1 MRAHFLFYSLAL
13 VLLPAMQAKA
23 DLDGLQAALHA
34 ALTRNPVVL
43 GKQAQ
48 LRASGLQVE
57 AAKAGRLPSFSLQ
70 ANELSNS
77 SNSGQAR
84 LRQPLWAFGKI
95 DGAIELAEA
104 RAAQSRAEL
113 LQSSRQLLEETAAT
127 YAQLLGL
134 RARLQV
140 AERNVEEHERLLGLI
155 SRRRE
160 GGVASE
166 ADQRLANSRLIS
178 ARANRDQLQGALDN
192 AVQEL
197 YALTRAQLAA
207 QEPVATTLLELPAEG
222 ELQAQAE
229 LQEAGI
235 LLRKVAVR
243 VAERSAAQVKAELLP
258 TLYAQFEHDIAANSA
273 RGYSRN
279 RFGLV
284 LEARV
289 DGFGLFGSN
298 SLKAA
303 AALIAAAEEELHAAR
318 HQTQRRISSLLTQR
332 RTQQQLIEAQQE
344 ALIAVEETLASYLR
358 QFDAGRKSWLDV
370 LNTQRELADIRQQ
383 LEAARSNWQEQSL
396 RLGAL
401 LGRLDGLA
409 GLDPDTPETIRWT
422 TYR

>member
-1 MRAHFLFYSLAL
+1 MPQLSPLRVMPSLSLLLAL
-13 VLLPAMQAKA
+13 ITGPVSAAV
-23 DLDGLQAALHA
+23 DGLQAALQA
-34 ALTRNPVVL
+34 TLTRNPAVL

-48 LRASGLQVE
+48 FRASGLLVE
-57 AAKAGRLPSFSLQ
+57 AAEAGRLPSFSLQ
-70 ANELSNS
+70 ASDLSNS

-140 AERNVEEHERLLGLI
+140 AERNVEEHEKLLGLI

-160 GGVASE
+160 GGVASQ

-178 ARANRDQLQGALDN
+178 ASANRDQLQGALDN
-192 AVQEL
+192 AGHEL

-207 QEPVATTLLELPAEG
+207 QEPVATTLMELPAEG

-235 LLRKVAVR
+235 LLRQVAVR

-258 TLYAQFEHDIAANSA
+258 TLYAQFEHDIAADSA
-273 RGYSRN
+273 SGYSPN

-284 LEARV
+284 LEAQV
-289 DGFGLFGSN
+289 DGFGLVGSKR
-298 SLKAA
+298 LKAE
-303 AALIAAAEEELHAAR
+303 AALIAAAEEELHGAR
-318 HQTQRRISSLLTQR
+318 HQAQRRISSLLTQR

-401 LGRLDGLA
+401 LGRLDGMA
-409 GLDPDTPETIRWT
+409 GLDPDTPETIR
-422 TYR
+422 